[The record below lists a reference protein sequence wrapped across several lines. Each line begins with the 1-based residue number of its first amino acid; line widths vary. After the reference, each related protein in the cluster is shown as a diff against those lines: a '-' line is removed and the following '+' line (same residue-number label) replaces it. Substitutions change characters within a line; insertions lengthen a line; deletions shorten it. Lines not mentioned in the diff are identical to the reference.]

1 MRYNMKYMKLARTF
15 TISSDIL
22 EEISTTKGARST
34 SERVNELL
42 KRALDWERREAL
54 EQQAAEFFAGEN
66 VKAAEER
73 AAFQKASKRA
83 LSRD

>member
-1 MRYNMKYMKLARTF
+1 MKEARTF
-15 TISSDIL
+15 TISSDIMK
-22 EEISTTKGARST
+22 EISSTKGTRST

-42 KRALDWERREAL
+42 KRALDWEHREAL
-54 EQQAAEFFAGEN
+54 EQQAAEFFAGEGA
-66 VKAAEER
+66 KAAEER